1 MNNAVKHSH
10 AKAIQIRLLNGEGRI
25 ELAVEDDGSGMA
37 DGANG
42 DSSGMGMQI
51 MDYRA
56 RSIGGTLEIQDSV
69 EGTNVCC
76 KVPIR
81 VGALAEETDALVG

>member
-1 MNNAVKHSH
+1 
-10 AKAIQIRLLNGEGRI
+10 
-25 ELAVEDDGSGMA
+25 
-37 DGANG
+37 
-42 DSSGMGMQI
+42 

-56 RSIGGTLEIQDSV
+56 RSIGGTLEIQDTG
-69 EGTNVCC
+69 EGTNVSC